1 MATAASVRSLRC
13 ARSRRITLPPVIIP
27 KRYICAASSRP
38 VWWPEMEGH
47 LNDRARGLRQWP
59 LYLLCYLL
67 WLGFGVV
74 SVWTALQFR
83 EALLLL
89 LPIIGPWV
97 MGAVDKFGLLILGLV
112 AIVWVFFIEDYL
124 RSG

>member
-1 MATAASVRSLRC
+1 
-13 ARSRRITLPPVIIP
+13 
-27 KRYICAASSRP
+27 
-38 VWWPEMEGH
+38 MEGH

-67 WLGFGVV
+67 WLGVGVV

-89 LPIIGPWV
+89 LPIVGPWV
-97 MGAVDKFGLLILGLV
+97 MGAVDKFGLLILGLA
-112 AIVWVFFIEDYL
+112 AIVWIFFVEDHL
-124 RSG
+124 RSGVQSGKFPRRVLRVALIQAIALGIAYALQLVMLLILSQR